1 MNLKSFTIFY
11 LFFSALRKDD
21 NANDPASLGIIKD
34 PNATPHH
41 SCWKHKME
49 SQLMKPEPRST
60 FPAVFYPQR
69 NPKLLQT
76 LAQDIR
82 NVIRKQSATRDG
94 GQESKIVTYEDLLKD
109 PNVMA
114 TMKKALEIQD
124 DPEDELINGKP
135 WAGKTLYELF
145 KSELDSSNDD
155 ILMTKDTLETD
166 NDQDSADTSLMTTS
180 PSPPPLSQPEHVLTV
195 QHLVIEQDVPVLEE
209 PPLFPTLG
217 LGPDDNNNENKN
229 KDQMWISQTL
239 VQDQTSSQLR
249 TLQRCDSTSSDTD
262 VSNVPTTNN
271 VTMSTSG
278 AAAAAR
284 LQGSTSEATKD
295 EGTEM
300 NCCVLLAWLDHPGVL
315 ALFYC
320 LALLQQI
327 GHLGGL
333 DFLSLL
339 GILLAIISMMSMFF
353 L

>member
-1 MNLKSFTIFY
+1 MS
-11 LFFSALRKDD
+11 LFSSLRKDD

-34 PNATPHH
+34 PNAPPHH

-49 SQLMKPEPRST
+49 SQLMKSEPRST

-145 KSELDSSNDD
+145 KSELDSSNDGD
-155 ILMTKDTLETD
+155 KTTSKDNLETD

-195 QHLVIEQDVPVLEE
+195 QHLVIEQDPPVLEQ
-209 PPLFPTLG
+209 PPRFPSLG
-217 LGPDDNNNENKN
+217 SGPDANNNENKA
-229 KDQMWISQTL
+229 KDQMWISETL

-262 VSNVPTTNN
+262 LPNVPTTND
-271 VTMSTSG
+271 VTNNGNSMSTAG
-278 AAAAAR
+278 AAASR
-284 LQGSTSEATKD
+284 LQRSASEAKD

-300 NCCVLLAWLDHPGVL
+300 NCCVQLAWLDHPGVL
-315 ALFYC
+315 VLLYC

-339 GILLAIISMMSMFF
+339 GILLATISMMSMFF